1 MWRDIC
7 GSGKFADRI
16 KPSYWL
22 GIQLTTDS
30 VRASSASNRLYT
42 ITRALLC
49 GVCALG
55 LGAALTL
62 DATPAAAKAKLNLKS
77 GHKETARPAKQPFG
91 EVPKGPVQIFVSINQ
106 QKLYVYSDGQ
116 LVADSLVA
124 TGVPS
129 LPTPT
134 GVFSV
139 IQKQVFHRSNIY
151 SNAPMPFMQRI
162 TWSGV
167 AMHEGENIG
176 HPASHG
182 CIRMPR
188 EFAMRLYNFTA
199 LGARVIVARNE
210 LKPAEFADSRLF
222 VHKDIPVGPA
232 AAAAAPTKTAQS
244 VDASKATD
252 AGAALVAPAAVVP
265 LSKPAGSDGQLDA
278 NNGVAPAASDPI
290 SAPAAQSTIT
300 SESASAD
307 AAASQAPE
315 AEATTTF
322 DPTPSAF
329 SPPAPLEP
337 TRPVVAAPSQTNL
350 LRGSQ
355 PASAAI
361 DAGPEQV
368 TPVPPPKPAAL
379 VEAAAA
385 SHAPIAIFISRKT
398 KKIYVRQHFAPLFD
412 APVTIENPEKPFGT
426 QVFTAMNYL
435 TDGSTFRWNVVSFPG
450 EALKAVRVVAHGDKY
465 ERNAERNRRGES
477 VERAV
482 VESQPPQTPDEVL
495 ARIEIP
501 QDVIDQI
508 SAMMVPGSSLVVSDE
523 GLGPETG
530 EGTDFIVVT
539 H

>member
-1 MWRDIC
+1 VC
-7 GSGKFADRI
+7 PVSFADRI
-16 KPSYWL
+16 KSSHRL

-30 VRASSASNRLYT
+30 VRVLSASNRLHT

-55 LGAALTL
+55 LGVALAM

-77 GHKETARPAKQPFG
+77 GHNETARAAKEPFG
-91 EVPKGPVQIFVSINQ
+91 EVPKGPVQIFVSISQ
-106 QKLYVYSDGQ
+106 QKLYVYSDGN

-182 CIRMPR
+182 CIRMPH
-188 EFAMRLYNFTA
+188 EFAARLYNFTA

-252 AGAALVAPAAVVP
+252 AGAPLAASAAVVP
-265 LSKPAGSDGQLDA
+265 PSNPAGVDKQADA
-278 NNGVAPAASDPI
+278 NNGLAAAAADPVG
-290 SAPAAQSTIT
+290 APAAQSTIT
-300 SESASAD
+300 SEPVSAD

-329 SPPAPLEP
+329 SPPSPLEP
-337 TRPVVAAPSQTNL
+337 AKPVVAAPSQANL
-350 LRGSQ
+350 LRGSESA
-355 PASAAI
+355 PAAT

-379 VEAAAA
+379 VEASAA
-385 SHAPIAIFISRKT
+385 SHAPIAIFISRRT

-412 APVTIENPEKPFGT
+412 APITIENPEKPFGT
-426 QVFTAMNYL
+426 HVFTAMGYL

-450 EALKAVRVVAHGDKY
+450 ETLKAVRAVARGGQY
-465 ERNAERNRRGES
+465 EKHAERNRRQEDG
-477 VERAV
+477 ERAV
-482 VESQPPQTPDEVL
+482 VDSQPSQTPGEAL